1 MENET
6 LWLLKGG
13 PDAKGWNAL
22 QADSMSKKVF
32 VLSFDRHAW
41 ALVKS
46 VERPDGYEGL
56 APGVP
61 TDGLYL
67 DPDGRPIY
75 ISDGREVHSAKA
87 VVAGLGEDAVELLI
101 KIGDADFVLERLGRA
116 F

>member
-1 MENET
+1 MENEI

-13 PDAKGWNAL
+13 PTAKGWTNL
-22 QADSMSKKVF
+22 QADSMNKKIF

-46 VERPDGYEGL
+46 VDEPKGYEGL
-56 APGVP
+56 TPGLP

-75 ISDGREVHSAKA
+75 VSGGNEVHSAK
-87 VVAGLGEDAVELLI
+87 VVVSALGDKAEELMK
-101 KIGDADFVLERLGRA
+101 KIGDADLVLERLGRA